1 MRVVENKGGAE
12 VVRLSLTRG
21 SVLDMLRTIEE
32 AVMDGDVTG
41 AASRTTFRGK
51 VYEIEAGFS
60 LPECT
65 VSISLM
71 PNYEGGRAL

>member
-1 MRVVENKGGAE
+1 MRTVENIGGAE
-12 VVRLSLTRG
+12 VVRLSLTRAG
-21 SVLDMLRTIEE
+21 VMRMLRQIEE
-32 AVMDGDVTG
+32 AVMGGNVTG

-71 PNYEGGRAL
+71 PSGKGGEA